1 MVIELRYRLRGEI
14 VGKRLQGNVDA
25 VITVLTV
32 PALPRLADAP
42 AARTGTGPKARPP
55 RRVQYSES
63 DCRLASAAALFRAM
77 VTST

>member
-42 AARTGTGPKARPP
+42 AARTGTGPKARP

-63 DCRLASAAALFRAM
+63 DCRLASAAALFRAI